1 MPDTIT
7 NQQFSDTIVVTN
19 NTMLTTATIRYD
31 GNPIPSTTITE
42 NWVFGIVFILF
53 IFIIIAVN
61 RSYNWI
67 IEAFRN
73 LSKVRNRSSIYSKTT
88 AEEYQSK
95 FLLTIFST
103 GVISLYL
110 YLHLNAGNTL
120 SLTVF
125 MLFFMAGL
133 IFLFIKN
140 HLMNL
145 VAFVFLDPELLKT
158 AKENYFNIISFLGF
172 LLYPLLILRLYI
184 NTDVDVKMFDS
195 IAVILSLSALIFM
208 TIKLF
213 RIFLHK
219 ILDFFHLMLYLC
231 TLEILPLIG
240 MFQAYKLI
248 IKEF

>member
-110 YLHLNAGNTL
+110 YLHLNAGNAL

-145 VAFVFLDPELLKT
+145 VAYVFLDPELLKT

>member
-7 NQQFSDTIVVTN
+7 NRQFSDTIVVPNDTV
-19 NTMLTTATIRYD
+19 LTTATIRYD

-42 NWVFGIVFILF
+42 NWVFGVVFILF
-53 IFIIIAVN
+53 VLMIIAVN

-67 IEAFRN
+67 VEAFRN
-73 LSKVRNRSSIYSKTT
+73 LSKVRNRSSIFSKTT

-103 GVISLYL
+103 GVISQYL
-110 YLHLNAGNTL
+110 YLHLYTGNAL
-120 SLTVF
+120 SLKVF

-140 HLMNL
+140 LLINL
-145 VAFVFLDPELLKT
+145 VAYVFLEPELLKI
-158 AKENYFNIISFLGF
+158 AKENYFNIISFLGV

-184 NTDVDVKMFDS
+184 NTDVDVKIFDS
-195 IAVILSLSALIFM
+195 IALILSLSALLFM